1 MTRETGELNIFC
13 DLEHETGAA
22 HGTESRLTLFELQDL

>member
-1 MTRETGELNIFC
+1 LRMQSVLQSRGRSELV
-13 DLEHETGAA
+13 